1 MKRILL
7 SLATL
12 LALGVAFDVPAAAS
26 HGTVDAVKI
35 AVIDPRTNRE
45 LAVLDPGGTLTLPPD
60 EERLLRLFEP
70 PEQGRA
76 ERQAIPA
83 EFGFGPVQ
91 TALQIVSHSVS
102 RGEAVV
108 RLRRGANTSS
118 GGGAALHVGYHI
130 DDDVDLAHENMRLG
144 RVLVDVSAGGGRSAD
159 DIVAA
164 LYRGILLRAPDQAAA
179 ARRDDI
185 ARNGYAG
192 VVRQAREIAES
203 RESEIDVYQ
212 RGACNQQRLLALYKE
227 LLGREAPQ
235 IDQRTWRAELQH
247 LERGDIAEVV
257 NDIVASRDFQTRF
270 DLRVRGRRR

>member
-1 MKRILL
+1 MKRISL
-7 SLATL
+7 SIAML
-12 LALGVAFDVPAAAS
+12 LALGVALETSARASPTAVDV
-26 HGTVDAVKI
+26 VKI

-45 LAVLDPGGTLTLPPD
+45 LAVLDPGGTMTLPPD

-70 PEQGRA
+70 PEQGRS

-83 EFGFGPVQ
+83 EFGFGPTQ
-91 TALQIVSHSVS
+91 TALQITSHSVT

-108 RLRRGANTSS
+108 RLRRGANASG

-130 DDDVDLAHENMRLG
+130 DDDVDLANENMRLG
-144 RVLVDVSAGGGRSAD
+144 RVLVDVSSGGGSAD
-159 DIVAA
+159 DVIAA
-164 LYRGILLRAPDQAAA
+164 LYRGILLRAPDPAAA

-185 ARNGYAG
+185 ARNGYTG
-192 VVRQAREIAES
+192 VLRQAREIAES

-227 LLGREAPQ
+227 LLGREAAQ
-235 IDQRTWRAELQH
+235 IDQRTWRAQLQH

-257 NDIVASRDFQTRF
+257 TEIVESRDFQTRF

>member
-1 MKRILL
+1 MKRMLL

-12 LALGVAFDVPAAAS
+12 LALWVAFDVPAAAS

-91 TALQIVSHSVS
+91 TAIQIVSHSVT

-108 RLRRGANTSS
+108 RLRRGANTSG

-130 DDDVDLAHENMRLG
+130 DDDVDLANENMRLG
-144 RVLVDVSAGGGRSAD
+144 RVLVDISSGGRSPD
-159 DIVAA
+159 DIIAA
-164 LYRGILLRAPDQAAA
+164 LYRGILLRAPDQGAA

-185 ARNGYAG
+185 ARTGYAG
-192 VVRQAREIAES
+192 VLRQAREIAES

-227 LLGREAPQ
+227 LLGREAAQ

-247 LERGDIAEVV
+247 LERGDVAEVV
-257 NDIVASRDFQTRF
+257 ADIVESRDFQTRF
-270 DLRVRGRRR
+270 GLRVRGRRP

>member
-1 MKRILL
+1 MKRTLL
-7 SLATL
+7 SLVTL
-12 LALGVAFDVPAAAS
+12 LTLGVAFDVPARAS
-26 HGTVDAVKI
+26 HNTVDAVKV

-83 EFGFGPVQ
+83 EFGFGPAQ
-91 TALQIVSHSVS
+91 TALQITSHSVS

-108 RLRRGANTSS
+108 RLRRGASAS
-118 GGGAALHVGYHI
+118 GGGGAALHVGYHI
-130 DDDVDLAHENMRLG
+130 DDDVDLADENMRLG
-144 RVLVDVSAGGGRSAD
+144 RVLVEISSGGRSAD
-159 DIVAA
+159 DVIAA

-185 ARNGYAG
+185 ARSGYAG
-192 VVRQAREIAES
+192 VLRQAREIAES

-227 LLGREAPQ
+227 LLGREAAQ
-235 IDQRTWRAELQH
+235 IDQRTWRAELEH

-257 NDIVASRDFQTRF
+257 TDIVESRDFQTRF
-270 DLRVRGRRR
+270 DLRVRGRRY